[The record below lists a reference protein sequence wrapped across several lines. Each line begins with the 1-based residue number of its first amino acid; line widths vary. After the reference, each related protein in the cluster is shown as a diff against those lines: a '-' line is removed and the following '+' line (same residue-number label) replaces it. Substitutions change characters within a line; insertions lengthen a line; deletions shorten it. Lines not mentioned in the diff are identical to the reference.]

1 MFARRETVSL
11 TTAADG
17 SATGYTPVVN
27 GRVLS
32 LIYTK
37 TDFANG
43 VDFVASLEATGEVI
57 WTGTDVNASAVIYP
71 RVPVH
76 DEAGVVATSDGTR
89 KLRDSVVAVNDRVKI
104 VVASGG
110 DTKTG
115 TVTVVVG

>member
-1 MFARRETVSL
+1 MYARRDTVSL

-32 LIYTK
+32 LSYAK

-57 WTGTDVNASAVIYP
+57 WTGTDVNASATVYP

-76 DEAGVVATSDGTR
+76 DEAGVVATFDGTR
-89 KLRDSVVAVNDRVKI
+89 KMREPVVAVNDRIKI

-115 TVTVVVG
+115 AVIVVVG